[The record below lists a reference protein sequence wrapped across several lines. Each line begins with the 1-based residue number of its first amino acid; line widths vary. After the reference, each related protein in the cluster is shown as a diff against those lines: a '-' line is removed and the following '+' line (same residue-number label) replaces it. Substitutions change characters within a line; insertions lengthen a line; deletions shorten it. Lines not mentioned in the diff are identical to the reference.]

1 MTTAAQVTA
10 IIPARDGS
18 KGLPGKNVRLL
29 AGKPLYMH
37 SVDAALAAGIGRII
51 ISTDIDEIFTH
62 PLPPGVECVRR
73 PPELAQDST
82 VMAEVLQDLLPRT
95 GVTSGIAVL
104 LQPTSPLRRAETV
117 RNGIGLFRKGGA
129 SLVMSV
135 SPADSAVLKWGFA
148 DGDRFVPLVSPDFCF
163 ANRQS
168 LPTLIRPNGVLYVFD
183 AAQFMADG
191 NFSAESIRVLPVQA
205 DEAQDIDTAEDF
217 LRCADLMAKG

>member
-10 IIPARDGS
+10 IIPARAGS

-37 SVDAALAAGIGRII
+37 SVDAALEAGIGRVI
-51 ISTDIDEIFTH
+51 ISTDIDEIFAH

-73 PPELAQDST
+73 PSALAQDST
-82 VMAEVLQDLLPRT
+82 VMAEVLQELLPRT

-117 RNGIGLFRKGGA
+117 RNGIDLFRKGGA

-168 LPTLIRPNGVLYVFD
+168 LPPLIRPNGVLYVFD
-183 AAQFMADG
+183 AARFIADG
-191 NFSAESIRVLPVQA
+191 NFSAESIRILPVQA